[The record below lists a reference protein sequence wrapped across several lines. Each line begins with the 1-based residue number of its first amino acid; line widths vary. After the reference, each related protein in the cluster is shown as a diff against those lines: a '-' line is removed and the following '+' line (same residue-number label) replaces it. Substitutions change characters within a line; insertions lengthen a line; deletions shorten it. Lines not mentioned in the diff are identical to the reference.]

1 MQALR
6 LTGWKQ
12 APELQEVA
20 EPEPRAGEVLVRIG
34 GSGVCHSDVH
44 LMQEIEEGMLP
55 FRLPFTLG
63 HENAGWVEALGAG
76 VSGLE
81 RGQPVA
87 VYGAWGCGRCRPCS
101 QGLEMYCDHQAEMD
115 GWGGGLGA
123 DGGMAPL
130 LLVHNSRHLIPLE
143 NVTPRDAAPL
153 TDAAL
158 TPYHAIKRALHD
170 LIPGSTAVVIG
181 IGGLGFY
188 AIQLLESLSPATIIA
203 VDRQPQA
210 LRRQR
215 RRRHALCHGRPGGSR
230 GDHASHER
238 PRSRTRSG
246 PRGGGRHAGPRDG
259 RRTEARPPDARG
271 CRRWNSR
278 VRLLFAAQRSIDDDH
293 RLGQSP
299 SAVRTRRT
307 CGGGSIRSKIQEFKT
322 WGRFERLR
330 RHRERRVPRACRHRS
345 ELIRSESA
353 SCNMGN

>member
-12 APELQEVA
+12 APELQEVP
-20 EPEPRAGEVLVRIG
+20 EPEPQAGEVLVRIG
-34 GSGVCHSDVH
+34 GSGACHSDVH

-63 HENAGWVEALGAG
+63 HENAGWVETLGAG

-101 QGLEMYCDHQAEMD
+101 QGLEMYCDHQDEMD

-123 DGGMAPL
+123 DGGMAPF

-143 NVTPRDAAPL
+143 NVTPREAAPL

-203 VDRQPQA
+203 VDRQSQA
-210 LRRQR
+210 LQLASDAGATHCVMAGPAAAEEITRLTKNRGAELVLDLVGADDTLALGTGVVRRLG
-215 RRRHALCHGRPGGSR
+215 HLMLVGA
-230 GDHASHER
+230 
-238 PRSRTRSG
+238 
-246 PRGGGRHAGPRDG
+246 GGGTVEFGFFSQPNGASMTTTDWGSLPELFELVALAEAGR
-259 RRTEARPPDARG
+259 
-271 CRRWNSR
+271 
-278 VRLLFAAQRSIDDDH
+278 
-293 RLGQSP
+293 
-299 SAVRTRRT
+299 
-307 CGGGSIRSKIQEFKT
+307 IRSNIQEFELEDASNVYAAIANGEFH
-322 WGRFERLR
+322 GRAVI
-330 RHRERRVPRACRHRS
+330 VPS
-345 ELIRSESA
+345 
-353 SCNMGN
+353 